1 MQTIR
6 SAAAAITEKIPTPRL
21 GGRDDAP
28 DLIPGA
34 SPALIATAADGMTVA
49 LYPGCMTTMFY
60 PEQADAIATVLG
72 ALGVSVIAPENL
84 HCCGL
89 IPHNS
94 GDAKHARPMIERTI
108 ERLEAIPADY
118 IISGSASCVAMIAQ
132 DYLHVLR
139 NDPIW
144 HARAERL
151 ANRIVDF
158 TSFLVHVAHLPA
170 GSLAPLDGG
179 AYSLTYHD
187 SCQGLNALGLRAEPR
202 YLVQDVMGYDLRE
215 LGEVL
220 CCGFGGSF
228 SLEYPVISERL
239 MNRKLANA
247 DATGAPL
254 LATDNQG
261 CLMHLRGGADA
272 SGRALQ
278 VRHIAELLADRVRE
292 RQAAPV

>member
-1 MQTIR
+1 MHTIR
-6 SAAAAITEKIPTPRL
+6 STASAITEKLPTPRL
-21 GGRDDAP
+21 GGRGDTP
-28 DLIPGA
+28 GLIPGA
-34 SPALIATAADGMTVA
+34 TPALIANTADGMTVA

-60 PEQADAIATVLG
+60 PEQAEAIGTVLQ
-72 ALGVSVIAPENL
+72 ALGVAVIAPENL

-108 ERLEAIPADY
+108 KRLEAIPADY

-139 NDPIW
+139 NDPLW

-151 ANRIVDF
+151 ANRIIDF
-158 TSFLVHVAHLPA
+158 TSFLINVAQIPA
-170 GSLAPLDGG
+170 GSLTPLDGG
-179 AYSLTYHD
+179 TYALTYHD
-187 SCQGLNALGLRAEPR
+187 SCQGLNALGLKAEPR
-202 YLVQDVMGYDLRE
+202 YLLQDVMGYKLRE

-228 SLEYPVISERL
+228 SLEYPLIAERL
-239 MNRKLANA
+239 MNRKLDNA
-247 DATGAPL
+247 DTTGAPVL
-254 LATDNQG
+254 VTDNQG

-272 SGRALQ
+272 SGRSLQ
-278 VRHIAELLADRVRE
+278 VKHIAELLADRVRE
-292 RQAAPV
+292 RQD